1 MTRKERQ
8 MNAMKESLVTVGSG
22 LVINWPISLAL
33 LYIFIDILEL
43 STFMVSILVTG
54 CFTFIAVIRVY
65 LIRMFFTKPAEENE
79 HDTLAPVVSVPD
91 EDHEI
96 DRMLRSGDHH
106 IGYEKKARVEDARLE
121 KERKEHL
128 LTLHPFLMYED
139 ATEEKPKDGRWKW
152 YGEGSEDD

>member
-65 LIRMFFTKPAEENE
+65 LIRMFFTKPEEKMNE
-79 HDTLAPVVSVPD
+79 HDTQYD

-139 ATEEKPKDGRWKW
+139 ATEEKPPKDGRWNW
-152 YGEGSEDD
+152 YGEGYSEND

>member
-65 LIRMFFTKPAEENE
+65 LIRMFFTKPAEEKMNE
-79 HDTLAPVVSVPD
+79 HDTQYD

-106 IGYEKKARVEDARLE
+106 IGYDVE

-139 ATEEKPKDGRWKW
+139 ATEEKPKDGRWNW

>member
-1 MTRKERQ
+1 

-65 LIRMFFTKPAEENE
+65 LIRMFFTKPEEE
-79 HDTLAPVVSVPD
+79 MV
-91 EDHEI
+91 
-96 DRMLRSGDHH
+96 
-106 IGYEKKARVEDARLE
+106 
-121 KERKEHL
+121 
-128 LTLHPFLMYED
+128 
-139 ATEEKPKDGRWKW
+139 DGRWNW
-152 YGEGSEDD
+152 YGEAEDD